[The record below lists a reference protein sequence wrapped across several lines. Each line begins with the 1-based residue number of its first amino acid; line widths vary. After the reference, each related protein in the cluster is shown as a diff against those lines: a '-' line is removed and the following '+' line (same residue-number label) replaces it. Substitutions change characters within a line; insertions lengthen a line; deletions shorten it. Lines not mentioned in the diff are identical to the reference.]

1 MNDGRIRTID
11 TYAWVEEEQGVS
23 YWLAV
28 ERSGTGQRKKN
39 RDATVH
45 KPFDATAPAMAGHQ
59 EHSPVILK
67 VIIGSTA

>member
-45 KPFDATAPAMAGHQ
+45 KPFDATAPATQ
-59 EHSPVILK
+59 HSPVIVILN
-67 VIIGSTA
+67 VIIGPTA

>member
-1 MNDGRIRTID
+1 MSDGLIRTID

-39 RDATVH
+39 RDGTFVTYWCDRAGWQGTNRAQPVMP
-45 KPFDATAPAMAGHQ
+45 KVSIGPTA
-59 EHSPVILK
+59 
-67 VIIGSTA
+67 